1 MPPQNSSG
9 ERSPPQISF
18 DDFQC
23 PEVQTAIK
31 SLNHVKEEFEQAQ
44 LRYMRILSDATYK
57 SILDSREL
65 LDLAQAGREY
75 SHSIGQQFNELMFWL
90 AFVDRTANST
100 PAPRATAGAVEDQ

>member
-18 DDFQC
+18 DFHC

-31 SLNHVKEEFEQAQ
+31 SLNDVKEEFEQAQ
-44 LRYMRILSDATYK
+44 LRYMRILSDATDK
-57 SILDSREL
+57 GLLDSKEL

-75 SHSIGQQFNELMFWL
+75 SQSIGQWFNELMLWL
-90 AFVDRTANST
+90 AFVDRTASST
-100 PAPRATAGAVEDQ
+100 PAPRTTAGAVED